1 MFVTSQVGAPSD
13 YLEEMGKTWV
23 LETETKGTGARVVP
37 YEETVEGRRRER
49 ELELVELGGPPR
61 TPAPPAPPA
70 PASFKVID
78 VMSSSVLAE
87 DVGIRETIEALEGVR
102 SMLDVLVFRRGPDS
116 RRWRLL
122 TLEERRALWDFRGR
136 LG

>member
-1 MFVTSQVGAPSD
+1 MA
-13 YLEEMGKTWV
+13 KTWV

-37 YEETVEGRRRER
+37 YEEALEGRRRER
-49 ELELVELGGPPR
+49 ELELVELGGRPR

-87 DVGIRETIEALEGVR
+87 DVGVRETIEALEGVR

>member
-1 MFVTSQVGAPSD
+1 
-13 YLEEMGKTWV
+13 MGKTWV

-37 YEETVEGRRRER
+37 YEETVGGRRAER

-61 TPAPPAPPA
+61 TPAAPAPLA
-70 PASFKVID
+70 PTSFKVID
-78 VMSSSVLAE
+78 VLSSTVLAE
-87 DVGIRETIEALEGVR
+87 DVGVRETIEALEGAR
-102 SMLDVLVFRRGPDS
+102 SMLDVLVFRWAPDS
-116 RRWRLL
+116 GRWRLL

>member
-1 MFVTSQVGAPSD
+1 MS
-13 YLEEMGKTWV
+13 KTWV

-37 YEETVEGRRRER
+37 YDETVAGPER

-78 VMSSSVLAE
+78 VMSSTVLAE
-87 DVGIRETIEALEGVR
+87 DVGVRETIEALEGVR
-102 SMLDVLVFRRGPDS
+102 SMLDVLVFRWAPDS
-116 RRWRLL
+116 GRWRLL

-136 LG
+136 LDQSRG